1 MNNIITL
8 PHTFYVKN
16 ISLVN
21 VDILNIPL
29 FYIPFIF
36 LVSVFFFNTMK
47 LQKIKASELP
57 LPLRS
62 PGNVQGKEE
71 GVFPVPLTRM
81 DAVSKSG
88 QKK

>member
-1 MNNIITL
+1 M
-8 PHTFYVKN
+8 
-16 ISLVN
+16 N

-29 FYIPFIF
+29 FCIPVIF
-36 LVSVFFFNTMK
+36 LKSLFFFFFNTTK
-47 LQKIKASELP
+47 LQKIKASALP